1 MFSTAIAI
9 SFKEF
14 SLKLLITTRAL
25 LKRRQ
30 KLLKTSGEAWYL
42 KGGDILREMVSFESE
57 GEKKRDKRT
66 SPRLNQ
72 FMARKLVEEFL
83 GGHASNPTV
92 DSLNLRGQA
101 ARAGCRHNDR
111 KVNFSK
117 TT

>member
-57 GEKKRDKRT
+57 GEKKKET
-66 SPRLNQ
+66 NAP
-72 FMARKLVEEFL
+72 V
-83 GGHASNPTV
+83 HA
-92 DSLNLRGQA
+92 
-101 ARAGCRHNDR
+101 
-111 KVNFSK
+111 
-117 TT
+117 